1 LIGQQL
7 PPPQQSAEREV
18 ALAVPTSA
26 RAATIANK
34 YFIGILQLS
43 FLSTLVRQL
52 PERADAI
59 ESNQARG
66 GGTGGRCE
74 RLCSEEM

>member
-1 LIGQQL
+1 MIRQQL

-26 RAATIANK
+26 RAATIVNK
-34 YFIGILQLS
+34 YFMGILQLS
-43 FLSTLVRQL
+43 FLSNLAPQSR
-52 PERADAI
+52 ERADAI
-59 ESNQARG
+59 KPNQARG

-74 RLCSEEM
+74 RVCSEEI